1 MPTHNLRMEEFSM
14 KKLVI
19 GSLLAAIAAFAVS
32 AAEPI
37 GMEVGVDFGI
47 FGFEADSDLGAT
59 AKPFAAYKHNFAGV
73 DTKTTLSYDFPIYK
87 DFLADE
93 GTFGAKV
100 YGTKSFTLSDTLSL
114 TPGLTVRYAYNTAL
128 DDDQSKFGIEPE
140 ATLGYGKFYTLLSA
154 PIYFV
159 PDSAFDLY
167 LEEGGSFGAVSPYL
181 YGQYA
186 INPDAKLA
194 AIGWGVSYAWKAWT
208 FLADGS
214 WGGFGDDEDVAYYQL
229 LRVKYSF

>member
-1 MPTHNLRMEEFSM
+1 M
-14 KKLVI
+14 KKLFIV
-19 GSLLAAIAAFAVS
+19 SLLVAVAAFSAS

-37 GMEVGVDFGI
+37 GVEVGVDFGI
-47 FGFEADSDLGAT
+47 YGFEADSDLGAT

-73 DTKTTLSYDFPIYK
+73 DTKTTLSYDFPIYE

-100 YGTKSFTLSDTLSL
+100 YGSKSFTLNETFSL
-114 TPGLTVRYAYNTAL
+114 TPGLTVRYSYNTAL

-140 ATLGYGKFYTLLSA
+140 ATLGYSKYYTLLSA
-154 PIYFV
+154 PITLT
-159 PDSAFDLY
+159 PDSTFDLY
-167 LEEGGSFGAVSPYL
+167 LEEGGSFGAFSPYV

-186 INPDAKLA
+186 FNPDSKLA
-194 AIGWGVSYAWKAWT
+194 AIGFGVSYGWKAWT

-214 WGGFGDDEDVAYYQL
+214 WSGFGDGEDVAYYQL